1 MWNTIHISIDILNFQ
16 GPIQAD
22 AIEANA
28 NAVQKIITDAI
39 IGQIFSANNE
49 KLNVL
54 QKHKA

>member
-1 MWNTIHISIDILNFQ
+1 MWNTIHKSINILNFQ
-16 GPIQAD
+16 GRIQAD

-28 NAVQKIITDAI
+28 VQKKITDAT
-39 IGQIFSANNE
+39 IGQIFTANNE

>member
-28 NAVQKIITDAI
+28 VQKIIT
-39 IGQIFSANNE
+39 GQIFTANNE